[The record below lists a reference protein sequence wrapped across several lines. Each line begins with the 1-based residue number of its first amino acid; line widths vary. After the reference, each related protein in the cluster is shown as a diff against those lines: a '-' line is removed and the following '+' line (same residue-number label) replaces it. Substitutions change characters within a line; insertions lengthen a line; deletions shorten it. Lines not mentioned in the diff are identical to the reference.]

1 MRFEHHSQRGRYEL
15 KYLID
20 EPCAR
25 RVRDFVRSYLRRDPY
40 ARPHMRHAY
49 PIYSLYLDDPGL
61 AMYRASFQGQMNRM
75 KLRIR
80 YYDANGAAGGAGG
93 SGGSGGPGGPPLF
106 CEIKRRVNDVVLK
119 QRAVIRREALD
130 RVLCGCHPRRED
142 LWDGDDAASQD
153 VLREFCNLRNAMHAE
168 PKMIVYYEREAW
180 VGPEDDNL
188 RVTFDRAAGGAHYER
203 TLAPQRY
210 RPAQIESVIL
220 ELKFDDR
227 FPTWMRDLAQ
237 SCDLY
242 RTKMGKYV
250 QCVEQVPRGELR
262 EYSYARG

>member
-25 RVRDFVRSYLRRDPY
+25 RVRDFVRSYLKRDRY

-49 PIYSLYLDDPGL
+49 PIYSLYLDDPGM

-80 YYDANGAAGGAGG
+80 YYDANGSPGG
-93 SGGSGGPGGPPLF
+93 SPLF

-119 QRAVIRREALD
+119 QRAVIRREALE
-130 RVLCGCHPRRED
+130 RVLCGCHPRVED
-142 LWDGDDAASQD
+142 LWDADDAASQD
-153 VLREFCNLRNAMHAE
+153 VFREFCNLRNAMHAE

-180 VGPEDDNL
+180 VGPDDDNL
-188 RVTFDRAAGGAHYER
+188 RVTFDREAGAAHYDR
-203 TLAPQRY
+203 TLAPEKF
-210 RPAQIESVIL
+210 RPARIESVVL

-227 FPTWMRDLAQ
+227 FPNWMRDLAQ

-250 QCVEQVPRGELR
+250 QCVEQIPRGER
-262 EYSYARG
+262 RPYCVNG